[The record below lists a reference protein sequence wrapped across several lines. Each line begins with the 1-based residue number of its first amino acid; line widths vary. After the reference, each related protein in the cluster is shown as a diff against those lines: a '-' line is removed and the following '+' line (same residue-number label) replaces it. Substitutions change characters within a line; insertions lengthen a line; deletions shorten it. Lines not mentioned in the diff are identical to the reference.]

1 MNAWS
6 ESKGTAGKRDLF
18 ILHASAEPDT
28 CFVHSYLVPALR
40 LAPDRVLLS
49 SGLPPGQRLFDAV
62 ESALAISRMTVLI
75 LTPAFLRESWTSYG
89 EALASYQATCYGRSL
104 VPALLSSCELP
115 ARLKMWVPLDLRDP
129 AGRDRELSRLRDV
142 LHVPP
147 VESVSKA
154 MISVPGDRPACR
166 STRLRRQAV
175 RVGLASIMAL
185 IPAAISSTTREPGPD
200 PAMEQSFAG
209 STPALTPSVGTSPAG
224 MPLGPSAYAF
234 ALQARLAALPMPV
247 DVGISDVFAT
257 SCIASYVPR
266 ATIGEYLGPVQP
278 MTFVVPTTSKE
289 RSISAEMGRVVFGRG
304 SNDLQAS
311 PFTDPL
317 LYFVRNSTSGTQ
329 QMISRAINVDAKQ
342 WWGVDR
348 GGSSAVRNLLLS
360 VDPARVNNAVGIL
373 SSDFADAERARL
385 RILAFRARNQ
395 SCGYYPDSSVFTRD
409 KRAVRDGH

>member
-1 MNAWS
+1 MEPKTSKLSAWRVA
-6 ESKGTAGKRDLF
+6 TACGAFLLLIALF
-18 ILHASAEPDT
+18 GGACS
-28 CFVHSYLVPALR
+28 
-40 LAPDRVLLS
+40 VLLDHS
-49 SGLPPGQRLFDAV
+49 NTQCSTDEDCVSFGGRPSCQRGLCVASNLGPEGCFFGTPTTPEQFANQCSTSVCEPFDNCERLKLCTANATEPPTIPPIDAGPSTTPPIDAPVGLPPCLVAGRNTVVVTGSTALQPFLAVVAKVLAQNSPPYAIAYQGTGSCNGVDHIFNTDASKRLAKDIGGRTN
-62 ESALAISRMTVLI
+62 LL
-75 LTPAFLRESWTSYG
+75 YDG
-89 EALASYQATCYGRSL
+89 EAAPVQCSFGATG
-104 VPALLSSCELP
+104 V
-115 ARLKMWVPLDLRDP
+115 
-129 AGRDRELSRLRDV
+129 
-142 LHVPP
+142 
-147 VESVSKA
+147 
-154 MISVPGDRPACR
+154 
-166 STRLRRQAV
+166 
-175 RVGLASIMAL
+175 
-185 IPAAISSTTREPGPD
+185 
-200 PAMEQSFAG
+200 
-209 STPALTPSVGTSPAG
+209 
-224 MPLGPSAYAF
+224 
-234 ALQARLAALPMPV
+234 PV
-247 DVGISDVFAT
+247 DVGISDVFSS
-257 SCIASYVPR
+257 SCNTSYVPR